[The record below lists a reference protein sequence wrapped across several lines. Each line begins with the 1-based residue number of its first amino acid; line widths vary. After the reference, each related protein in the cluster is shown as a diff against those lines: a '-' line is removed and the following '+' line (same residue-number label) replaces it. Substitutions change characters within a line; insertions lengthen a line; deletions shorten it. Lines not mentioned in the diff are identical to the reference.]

1 VSASAT
7 PTHTAAD
14 GITSRA
20 RLLDELRAA
29 LIGLLGAERR
39 LRGREQRTAG
49 AGTLTNSQLWAL
61 SVLRDGEKTA
71 GEIAEATLNNP
82 ATTTAMLDQLEERGV
97 LERQRSTEDRR
108 VILVSLTPKGRRIVE
123 EKHERAQALWREM
136 LKDADEE
143 EIEAAL
149 RVMAMLARMLD
160 AH

>member
-1 VSASAT
+1 MPPAT
-7 PTHTAAD
+7 SSDTAPATGD
-14 GITSRA
+14 ARA
-20 RLLDELRAA
+20 QLLDELRSA

-49 AGTLTNSQLWAL
+49 GTLTNSQLWAL
-61 SVLRDGEKTA
+61 SVLREGEKTA
-71 GEIAEATLNNP
+71 GEIAESTLNNP

-97 LERQRSTEDRR
+97 LQRQRSTEDRR

-123 EKHERAQALWREM
+123 EKHVRAQVLWREM
-136 LKDADEE
+136 LKDANEE
-143 EIEAAL
+143 EIEAAV

>member
-1 VSASAT
+1 MPPATSNGSAIA
-7 PTHTAAD
+7 PTS
-14 GITSRA
+14 SRA
-20 RLLDELRAA
+20 RLLEELRSA

-49 AGTLTNSQLWAL
+49 GTLTNSQLWAL

-71 GEIAEATLNNP
+71 GEIAESTLNNP
-82 ATTTAMLDQLEERGV
+82 ATTTAMLDQLEQRGV
-97 LERQRSTEDRR
+97 LARQRSTEDRR

-123 EKHERAQALWREM
+123 EKHVRAQALWREM

-143 EIEAAL
+143 EIEAAI

>member
-1 VSASAT
+1 MPPATSNGSAT
-7 PTHTAAD
+7 ATTDP
-14 GITSRA
+14 RA
-20 RLLDELRAA
+20 QLLDELRSA

-49 AGTLTNSQLWAL
+49 GTLTNSQLWAL

-71 GEIAEATLNNP
+71 GEIAESTLNNP

-97 LERQRSTEDRR
+97 LARRRSTEDRR

-123 EKHERAQALWREM
+123 EKHVRAQTLWREM

-143 EIEAAL
+143 EIEAAV

>member
-1 VSASAT
+1 MAPATSNGSAIAST
-7 PTHTAAD
+7 S
-14 GITSRA
+14 SRA
-20 RLLDELRAA
+20 RLLEELRSA

-49 AGTLTNSQLWAL
+49 GTLTNSQLWAL

-71 GEIAEATLNNP
+71 GEIAESTLNNP
-82 ATTTAMLDQLEERGV
+82 ATTTAMLDQLEQRGV
-97 LERQRSTEDRR
+97 LARQRSTEDRR

-123 EKHERAQALWREM
+123 EKHVRAQALWREM

-143 EIEAAL
+143 EIEAAV